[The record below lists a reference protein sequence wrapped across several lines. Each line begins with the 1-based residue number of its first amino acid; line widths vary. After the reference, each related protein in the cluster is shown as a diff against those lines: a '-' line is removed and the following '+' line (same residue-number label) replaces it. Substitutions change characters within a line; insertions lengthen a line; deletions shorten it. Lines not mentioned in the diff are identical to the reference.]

1 MFDPN
6 ILAYQADQ
14 EILQLRFKC
23 EHSGDDWR
31 TVLMREQAQAI
42 ERLADLE
49 ANPPADD
56 DRPGQALLQ
65 IFRARI
71 ERIAAELKNLDAVV

>member
-1 MFDPN
+1 MSDPN
-6 ILAYQADQ
+6 ILAHQTDQ
-14 EILQLRFKC
+14 EIAQLRFEC
-23 EHSGDDWR
+23 EHSGEDWR
-31 TVLMREQAQAI
+31 TVLVREQAQTI

-56 DRPGQALLQ
+56 DRPGQALVE

-71 ERIAAELKNLDAVV
+71 ERIAAELNNLDAVV